1 MARTN
6 NLKNFLTDVGEAIR
20 EKTETTE
27 PIKATEFDTKINDIN
42 TGINIDG
49 IIEEYQVASGGNVN
63 AGDFVKFVKG
73 YRTITGTDTM
83 INNEEK
89 SGNSI
94 SAIAL
99 SEDRVLLACRNNNTD
114 GYLYAMLLNINNTNI
129 TVVTTPLIGM
139 YKYHSGYVVSIVK
152 LSETKAMIVHSYDTD
167 NYLYGIVCNVSNT
180 SITTGNDTQLSD
192 VKYSGSTIS
201 AVALT
206 DNKVF
211 IAHSYRASTSYSSY
225 YYLSGMVCTIS
236 GTSIA
241 VGPDTQLSTEEKSG
255 VGISAVALTDSKVFI
270 AHNFGSG
277 IGYNHLYGM
286 LCTISGTTITKGTDT
301 QLSTANYTGT
311 ITSAIKLLN
320 NKVFIAHNYN
330 NNYADK
336 DNYLYGIVC
345 TISGT
350 TITKGT
356 DTQLSAIIHSGFG
369 ISVISSSDTKVTIMH
384 SYDTN
389 YHLYAIVCNIS
400 NRSITIKNDIQLSDV
415 KYSGVRISATALDM
429 NRTFIAHSYTTN
441 YCLYAMIG
449 NIEEITEIAK
459 LQNITGRIAGVSK
472 MTGSAGEQIEIYT
485 PNIQEV

>member
-301 QLSTANYTGT
+301 QLS
-311 ITSAIKLLN
+311 AIK
-320 NKVFIAHNYN
+320 
-330 NNYADK
+330 
-336 DNYLYGIVC
+336 
-345 TISGT
+345 
-350 TITKGT
+350 
-356 DTQLSAIIHSGFG
+356 
-369 ISVISSSDTKVTIMH
+369 
-384 SYDTN
+384 
-389 YHLYAIVCNIS
+389 
-400 NRSITIKNDIQLSDV
+400 
-415 KYSGVRISATALDM
+415 
-429 NRTFIAHSYTTN
+429 
-441 YCLYAMIG
+441 YC
-449 NIEEITEIAK
+449 
-459 LQNITGRIAGVSK
+459 
-472 MTGSAGEQIEIYT
+472 
-485 PNIQEV
+485 

>member
-6 NLKNFLTDVGEAIR
+6 NLKNFLTDVGDAIR

-27 PIKATEFDTKINDIN
+27 PIQATEFDNKINDIN

-63 AGDFVKFVKG
+63 AGDFVKFVNG

-94 SAIAL
+94 SAVAL

-139 YKYHSGYVVSIVK
+139 YHNHSGDVVSVVK

-192 VKYSGSTIS
+192 VKYSGAGIS

-206 DNKVF
+206 DSKVF
-211 IAHSYRASTSYSSY
+211 IAHSYGANK
-225 YYLSGMVCTIS
+225 YLYGMVCTIS
-236 GTSIA
+236 GTTITK
-241 VGPDTQLSTEEKSG
+241 GTDTQLSTEEKTG
-255 VGISAVALTDSKVFI
+255 AGISAVTLTDSKVFI

-286 LCTISGTTITKGTDT
+286 VCTISGTTITKGTDT

-311 ITSAIKLLN
+311 ITSAIKVLN

-369 ISVISSSDTKVTIMH
+369 ISIIPSSDTKVTIMH

-389 YHLYAIVCNIS
+389 YHLYAIVCDIS
-400 NRSITIKNDIQLSDV
+400 NRSITIKNDIQLSTIT
-415 KYSGVRISATALDM
+415 YSGVRISATALDM

-441 YCLYAMIG
+441 YYLYAMIA

-472 MTGSAGEQIEIYT
+472 MTGSAGEQIEIYM
-485 PNIQEV
+485 PKIQEV